1 MSITS
6 HPLAPTPSAFFRCLE
21 WRTVF
26 VVVFAGLVLGSIQ
39 LIFPFGRDQGSYAYT
54 AWAWL
59 KGAMPYRDVYVFKPP
74 GTVWVHALAQILFGH
89 SMTAIRILDIGWSIA
104 TGLLLAGVARRLFTN
119 ALAAP
124 LAGSMY
130 IFLYNNFNYWDTCQ
144 TDGWLNLPTVAAV
157 FLVTGVC
164 THTFPQSQGRRNFG
178 LLFAAGFLVG
188 IAMAFKYTAA
198 AMLAPIGVLLLADL
212 RRFPRRFAIVMSGVA
227 AALVIWLGW
236 IWLGGAMNGF
246 INSQVGLVPAYIKLA
261 GRSTTVWGGVNL
273 FFIRLIKKYSL
284 RFVLGA
290 LVAGIVPIIWRLY
303 SKKSGER
310 LAAATVIAW
319 LLAGA
324 AACIC
329 QNKFFPY
336 HYLMMF
342 PAAALLGALA
352 AGDLLFRLRRF
363 GVIVGVLAA
372 VILLAISPYPG
383 RWRTLG
389 RIATGET
396 SLAKHWNTGYRNK
409 SMSVRD
415 NLTTAAY
422 IASATKPEERV
433 FIWGFDP
440 MVNFIAKRMTV
451 SRFLYNYPFAVHW
464 GNPSYKA
471 ELLAALEAAPPVLFL
486 VGSKDALPS
495 VTTNDVSSRELFN
508 NFKELKAFVEAHY
521 GPPKVVTRFD
531 VYRRLK

>member
-1 MSITS
+1 MEINSRS
-6 HPLAPTPSAFFRCLE
+6 LAPASSASSRCLE

-26 VVVFAGLVLGSIQ
+26 VVVFAGLILGSIG

-74 GTVWVHALAQILFGH
+74 GTIWVHALAQILFGH

-104 TGLLLAGVARRLFTN
+104 TGLLLAGVTRRLFTN

-124 LAGSMY
+124 LAGVLY
-130 IFLYNNFNYWDTCQ
+130 IFLYDNFNYWDTCQ
-144 TDGWLNLPTVAAV
+144 TDGWLNLPLVAAV
-157 FLVTGVC
+157 FLITGVSAQ
-164 THTFPQSQGRRNFG
+164 TFPHSRSRHNFG

-212 RRFPRRFAIVMSGVA
+212 RAFPRRFAAVISGVVA
-227 AALVIWLGW
+227 SLVIWLGW

-246 INSQVGLVPAYIKLA
+246 INSQVGLVPDYIKLA
-261 GRSTTVWGGVNL
+261 GRSNSIWGGVGL

-290 LVAGIVPIIWRLY
+290 LVAGIVSIIWRLC
-303 SKKSGER
+303 SRKSDER
-310 LAAATVIAW
+310 LAASTVLAW
-319 LLAGA
+319 LFAGA
-324 AACIC
+324 VACIA

-342 PAAALLGALA
+342 PAAAMLGALA
-352 AGDLLFRLRRF
+352 AGDLLLRLRRF
-363 GVIVGVLAA
+363 GVFIGVLAA
-372 VILLAISPYPG
+372 VILLAISPYPD

-389 RIATGET
+389 HIATGET
-396 SLAKHWNTGYRNK
+396 SLTKHWNGYRNK
-409 SMSVRD
+409 SMSVSD

-422 IASATKPEERV
+422 IASATKPEDRV

-440 MVNFIAKRMTV
+440 MVNFIARRMTV
-451 SRFLYNYPFAVHW
+451 SRFLYNYPFAVNW
-464 GNPSYKA
+464 GNPSYKT
-471 ELLAALEAAPPVLFL
+471 ELLAALEAAPPALFL

-495 VTTNDVSSRELFN
+495 VTKNDVSSRELFT
-508 NFKELKAFVEAHY
+508 NFKELKDFVETHY